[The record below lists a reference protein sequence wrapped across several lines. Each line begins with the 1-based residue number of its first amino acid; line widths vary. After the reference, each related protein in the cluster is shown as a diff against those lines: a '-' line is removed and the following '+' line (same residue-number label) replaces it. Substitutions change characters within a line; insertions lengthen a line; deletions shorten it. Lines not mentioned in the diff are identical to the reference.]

1 MIGGDLRWI
10 GDIREGKDDDT
21 MVLMMNKRVVTVMTI
36 RIGRIQTVIKVVGLL
51 LAQESSFGGNGPS
64 CGTMLIVNKAG
75 G

>member
-1 MIGGDLRWI
+1 
-10 GDIREGKDDDT
+10 